1 MNPVNSQPNSTA
13 KPKSLSMKNGAIVF
27 DGEGWEKYDMIESGG
42 LIEQFARFHL
52 TQEKLKQDSIVAQK
66 MIEAATV
73 ISVAAAIAAL
83 LGFGMFLMATQP
95 AQYQG
100 SNPTLHKAV

>member
-1 MNPVNSQPNSTA
+1 MNPVNS

-83 LGFGMFLMATQP
+83 LGFGMFLMATSQP

-100 SNPTLHKAV
+100 SNPTSHKAV